1 MKHRKLFTAF
11 ILFDLALAAGI
22 AVWWLQRHRPDGP
35 IQTPTATETATPTP
49 AVTPPAETP
58 VTVPAESSPAA
69 ETALPRAPAGLVERH
84 GTYRGEPFWLRLHP
98 PSEEFAGKRQL
109 ELVYTPTPSAE
120 VDGSLIHD
128 SPILVVDDHLRLVRW
143 DNRDGATGILREN
156 EPPSYLVHREKR
168 AEDKVQILKRVID
181 RPQGW
186 PLEIAGILA
195 VLAEGDSWSIP
206 VIDFWGPRVQE
217 RLNAERAGETL
228 TIGGTSGGITAAGV
242 TVAGLETALSTP

>member
-11 ILFDLALAAGI
+11 ILFDLALVAGI
-22 AVWWLQRHRPDGP
+22 AAWWLQRHRPEGP
-35 IQTPTATETATPTP
+35 IQQPTTVTP
-49 AVTPPAETP
+49 AKLPAVVEPVAVAPVSDPPAA
-58 VTVPAESSPAA
+58 TV
-69 ETALPRAPAGLVERH
+69 ALPRAPAGLVERH
-84 GTYRGEPFWLRLHP
+84 GTYRGQPFWLRLHP

-109 ELVYTPTPSAE
+109 ELVYSPTPAAE

-143 DNRDGATGILREN
+143 DNRDGATGILREQ

-168 AEDKVQILKRVID
+168 ADDQIQILKRVID
-181 RPQGW
+181 RPEGW

-195 VLAEGDSWSIP
+195 VLAEGEGWSIP

-217 RLNAERAGETL
+217 RLVAERAGGTL
-228 TIGGTSGGITAAGV
+228 TVGGASGTITANGV
-242 TVAGLETALSTP
+242 AVPGLETALSSP